1 MTTHANAIS
10 PPAALRLPLLL
21 RIGVSRGLMETRM
34 FFRARDSVIFTFS
47 LPILFM
53 LIFGAIF
60 GVQPLGP
67 GYTYAQALVPG
78 LMTYSIL
85 STAFVNI
92 GVRIS
97 IERENGALRR
107 LAHTPMPRPA
117 YFFGKVVMVLA
128 VGLVALS
135 LMVAVGVLLYGVHLP
150 ATPGKWLTLGWV
162 TLLGFG
168 VLGTLGVAMSSL
180 VSHAGS
186 AAAVMNLPTLTLS
199 FISGIF
205 IRYTDIPSWLYGF
218 ASLFPVKWIAQGL
231 RSAFLPD
238 SFAALEA
245 SGSWQHGRIFLVLLA
260 WLVVGVALCVTTFR
274 WKRHGDG

>member
-1 MTTHANAIS
+1 MIQNALA
-10 PPAALRLPLLL
+10 PAAPLRLPLL
-21 RIGVSRGLMETRM
+21 RIGVARGLMETRM
-34 FFRARDSVIFTFS
+34 FFRAKDSVIFTFS

-60 GVQPLGP
+60 GPQPLGP
-67 GYTYAQALVPG
+67 GYTYSQALVPG

-85 STAFVNI
+85 STAFVNV

-107 LAHTPMPRPA
+107 LTHTPMPRPA
-117 YFFGKVVMVLA
+117 YFVGKVVMVLV
-128 VGLVALS
+128 VGLIALA
-135 LMVAVGVLLYGVHLP
+135 LMVAVGVLLYGVRLP
-150 ATPGKWLTLGWV
+150 ATPEKWLTLAWV
-162 TLLGFG
+162 SLLGFT
-168 VLGTLGVAMSSL
+168 VLGVLGVAMSSL
-180 VSHAGS
+180 VTHAGS

-205 IRYTDIPSWLYGF
+205 IRYTEIPPWLYGF

-238 SFAALEA
+238 SFAALEP
-245 SGSWQHGRIFLVLLA
+245 GGGWHRERVFLVLLA
-260 WLVVGVALCVTTFR
+260 WLVAGIVLCVTTFR

>member
-1 MTTHANAIS
+1 MIQHASAIS
-10 PPAALRLPLLL
+10 PPARFHLPLL
-21 RIGVSRGLMETRM
+21 RIGVSRGLMETRT

-53 LIFGAIF
+53 LIFGTIF
-60 GVQPLGP
+60 GGQPLGP
-67 GYTYAQALVPG
+67 GHTYAQALVPA
-78 LMTYSIL
+78 LMTYSML

-107 LAHTPMPRPA
+107 LTHTPMPRPA

-128 VGLVALS
+128 VGLIALS
-135 LMVAVGVLLYGVHLP
+135 LMVAVGVLLYGVRLP
-150 ATPGKWLTLGWV
+150 ATPEKWLTLGWV
-162 TLLGFG
+162 VLLGFG

-186 AAAVMNLPTLTLS
+186 AAAVMNLPTLTLA

-205 IRYTDIPSWLYGF
+205 IRYTEIPGWLYGF

-238 SFAALEA
+238 SFAALEPA
-245 SGSWQHGRIFLVLLA
+245 GSWQHGRIFLVLLA
-260 WLVVGVALCVTTFR
+260 WLLAGVVLCATTFR
-274 WKRHGDG
+274 WKRQGDG

>member
-1 MTTHANAIS
+1 MTHHAIAIS
-10 PPAALRLPLLL
+10 PPGAIRLPLL
-21 RIGVSRGLMETRM
+21 RIGISRGLMETRT
-34 FFRARDSVIFTFS
+34 FFRAWDSVMFTFA

-60 GVQPLGP
+60 GGQPLGP
-67 GYTYAQALVPG
+67 GHTYAQALVPA

-85 STAFVNI
+85 STAFVSI

-97 IERENGALRR
+97 LERENGALRR
-107 LAHTPMPRPA
+107 LTHTPMPPSA
-117 YFFGKVVMVLA
+117 YFVGKVVMVLV
-128 VGLVALS
+128 VGLIALS
-135 LMVAVGVLLYGVHLP
+135 LMVAVGVLLYGVRLP
-150 ATPGKWLTLGWV
+150 STPEKWLTLAWV

-180 VSHAGS
+180 VAHAGS
-186 AAAVMNLPTLTLS
+186 AAAVMNLPTLTLA

-205 IRYTDIPSWLYGF
+205 IRYTDIPTWLYTF

-238 SFAALEA
+238 SFASLEPT
-245 SGSWQHGRIFLVLLA
+245 GSWQHGHILLVLLA
-260 WLVVGVALCVTTFR
+260 WLIVGVALCMTTFR
-274 WKRHGDG
+274 WKRQGDG

>member
-1 MTTHANAIS
+1 MIQHASAIS
-10 PPAALRLPLLL
+10 PPATIRLPLL
-21 RIGVSRGLMETRM
+21 RIGISRGLMETRT
-34 FFRARDSVIFTFS
+34 FFRARDSVMFTFS

-53 LIFGAIF
+53 VIFGTIF
-60 GVQPLGP
+60 GEQPLGP
-67 GYTYAQALVPG
+67 GYTYAQALVPA

-97 IERENGALRR
+97 IERENGTLRR
-107 LAHTPMPRPA
+107 LTHTPMPRPA
-117 YFFGKVVMVLA
+117 YFFGKVVMVLV
-128 VGLVALS
+128 VGLIALS
-135 LMVAVGVLLYGVHLP
+135 LMVAVGALLYGVRLP

-162 TLLGFG
+162 ALLGFT

-205 IRYTDIPSWLYGF
+205 IRYTEIPAWLYGF

-238 SFAALEA
+238 SFAALEPA
-245 SGSWQHGRIFLVLLA
+245 GSWQHGRIFLVLLA
-260 WLVVGVALCVTTFR
+260 WLVAGVVLCMTTFR
-274 WKRHGDG
+274 WKRQGDG